1 MFKDATVEISLWST
15 IESGIA
21 VLAAN
26 LATLRPLCRIL
37 ADAARS
43 LSSKFRVPGKSE
55 TKSYKSNYG
64 LGVLNII
71 QVTGIDSKN
80 DANADHRT
88 SRVQEEE
95 VGSTASLAKLPQ
107 HAV

>member
-1 MFKDATVEISLWST
+1 MFQDATVEISLWST
-15 IESGIA
+15 VEAGVS

-43 LSSKFRVPGKSE
+43 LSSRVRVPGQSQ
-55 TKSYKSNYG
+55 TKSYNSNYG
-64 LGVLNII
+64 LGVLNVI
-71 QVTGIDSKN
+71 QITEIDSKN

-95 VGSTASLAKLPQ
+95 VGSTAGLARLPQ
-107 HAV
+107 DAV